1 MADHYE
7 ELDSLLFDWDTGT
20 LDEEGVQRV
29 RKILRND
36 EGARQFYLRRQTLEV
51 ALTQEL
57 VQDAASEHA
66 ASSEE
71 TWAEQPGSA
80 QPSSE
85 QGRRAES
92 SAQRLQN
99 RHSAQVRGGVLQ
111 GGAVRTFLMAAALL
125 AVVGLAGRVAYL
137 EMQTAESIVISDPL
151 PVDSLVR
158 AKATEATSNGVA
170 ILTRLVDVTW
180 PQGGVPLDVG
190 DALQPGRLK
199 IESGLAQVEFF
210 CGATVVIQ
218 GPAELDLK
226 SMMLARVLD
235 GRLRAQ
241 VPPAARG
248 FTLEVDEMKVV
259 DLGTEF
265 AIDVSKT
272 GADVQVFDGEI
283 ELHHAEREKR
293 LLTAGQA
300 ITLSSAGEISN
311 GDATP
316 HRFVNIEG
324 LESEARDQT
333 NERYLG
339 WLEWSKEIRRD
350 PRLLT
355 YYAFDQLAGSRRLK
369 CVGSSLFDAEN
380 QSELDGAIV
389 GASRSAGRWAQKE
402 ALEFKRPGDRVRVQ
416 IPGEFGS
423 LTLACWVK
431 IDSLD
436 RWFNSLFLTDNYDS
450 GEPHWQILDTGQLYF
465 SVMNV
470 RIDQGGLGDQKI
482 RSEPFWQPSMSGKW
496 LHLAVT
502 YDVENQRATHFL
514 NGAVL
519 HQEVISRQ
527 YLVPTTRIGAAT
539 IGNWSLPT
547 KNEESFAIRNL
558 NGRIDEFMMFSAA
571 LSADE
576 IQEIYEHGKP

>member
-1 MADHYE
+1 MNDQYE
-7 ELDSLLFDWDTGT
+7 ELDLLLFDWELGT
-20 LDEEGVQRV
+20 LDESGVQRV
-29 RKILRND
+29 RQILRSD
-36 EGARQFYLRRQTLEV
+36 VRARRFYLQRQVL
-51 ALTQEL
+51 
-57 VQDAASEHA
+57 DAALSGFSDLPQLQSGEA
-66 ASSEE
+66 GAGSSMESSPISQAEQLRRLNEKRSSEIRGGRLN
-71 TWAEQPGSA
+71 GSA
-80 QPSSE
+80 F
-85 QGRRAES
+85 RA
-92 SAQRLQN
+92 
-99 RHSAQVRGGVLQ
+99 
-111 GGAVRTFLMAAALL
+111 FLMAAALL
-125 AVVGLAGRVAYL
+125 LVVGLAGRVAYL
-137 EMQTAESIVISDPL
+137 ETQTAGVPPSAPAAET
-151 PVDSLVR
+151 LVR
-158 AKATEATSNGVA
+158 AKAQEATSNGVA
-170 ILTRLVDVTW
+170 ILTRLVDVEW
-180 PQGGVPLDVG
+180 PQGKDQLDVG
-190 DALQPGRLK
+190 DALQPGRLR

-210 CGATVVIQ
+210 CGATVVIE

-248 FTLEVDEMKVV
+248 FTLEVEEMKVV

-265 AIDVSKT
+265 AIGVSET

-283 ELHHAEREKR
+283 ELYQSEKEKR
-293 LLTAGQA
+293 LLSAGQA
-300 ITLSSAGEISN
+300 ITLSSEGQISA

-333 NERYLG
+333 TERYQR
-339 WLEWSKEIRRD
+339 WLEWSQSIRQD
-350 PRLLT
+350 SRLVT

-369 CVGSSLFDAEN
+369 CAGTN
-380 QSELDGAIV
+380 QFSAAQYSELDGAIV
-389 GASRSAGRWAQKE
+389 GASRAAGRWSEKE

-416 IPGEFGS
+416 IPGEFSS
-423 LTLACWVK
+423 LTFACWVK

-436 RWFNSLFLTDNYDS
+436 RWFNSLFLTDNYDA

-465 SVMNV
+465 SVMNLSKE
-470 RIDQGGLGDQKI
+470 DGGLGDQKI

-502 YDVENQRATHFL
+502 YDVNMQRVTHFL
-514 NGAVL
+514 DGAVL
-519 HQEVISRQ
+519 HEETVSQP

-547 KNEESFAIRNL
+547 KSDDSFAIRNL
-558 NGRIDEFMMFSAA
+558 NGRIDEFLIFSEA

-576 IQEIYEHGKP
+576 IQDMYDHGKP